1 MDANNRESAADVG
14 NSTSAGTGT
23 AARMK
28 RNAED
33 AAQNAQEALNDLGRK
48 AADRLESTRHS
59 TANALEWAATS
70 LHSGTDQISGFAHS
84 AADRL
89 SDTADYVHETT
100 FDRFV
105 GDVERIVR
113 RYPAQTL
120 AAAAIFGFVLARA
133 LGRIAD

>member
-14 NSTSAGTGT
+14 KSTNAGSGA

-33 AAQNAQEALNDLGRK
+33 VSQDAKETLNDLGRK
-48 AADRLESTRHS
+48 AADTFENTRHT
-59 TANALEWAATS
+59 TANALEWTADS
-70 LHSGTDQISGFAHS
+70 LHSGTDQVSGFAHS

-89 SDTADYVHETT
+89 QETAEYMHETN

-105 GDVERIVR
+105 EDVQRIVK
-113 RYPAQTL
+113 RYPGRWL
-120 AAAAIFGFVLARA
+120 AAAAIVGFVVARVV
-133 LGRIAD
+133 GRISD

>member
-1 MDANNRESAADVG
+1 MDANERESAADAG
-14 NSTSAGTGT
+14 KATSTGSGT

-33 AAQNAQEALNDLGRK
+33 AAQDAKEALKDVGRG

-59 TANALEWAATS
+59 TANALDWAATS
-70 LHSGTDQISGFAHS
+70 LHSGTDQISDFAHS

-89 SDTADYVHETT
+89 HDTADYVHETN

-105 GDVERIVR
+105 EDVERIVR
-113 RYPAQTL
+113 RYPGRSL
-120 AAAAIFGFVLARA
+120 AAAAIFGFVVARA
-133 LGRIAD
+133 IGRIAD